1 MRACTYCSTRID
13 SAQPI
18 GYATLCPSCSEP
30 LHSCV
35 NCRFYSPGSYHDC
48 AERVEEF
55 ISDKKKANYCDFF
68 MMGSNKQ
75 SKKASDEARKK
86 AEALFSF

>member
-1 MRACTYCSTRID
+1 MRSCSFCSTKID
-13 SAQPI
+13 SALSI
-18 GYATLCPSCSEP
+18 GSATLCSICSEP

-48 AERVEEF
+48 AEHVEEF
-55 ISDKKKANYCDFF
+55 ISDKKKANYCDSFV
-68 MMGSNKQ
+68 MGCNRQ
-75 SKKASDEARKK
+75 SKKTSDEARKK